1 MNRQIIETTRYIAE
15 EVSKIDG
22 IYIMGDPEVSVVAIG
37 KSHFFPKA
45 FQMLSDLL
53 ILILGYKS
61 SFNLKRPEQ
70 NVNQ

>member
-45 FQMLSDLL
+45 IHCCHILF
-53 ILILGYKS
+53 ILILGT
-61 SFNLKRPEQ
+61 SFSMPHIIF
-70 NVNQ
+70 